1 MFNFIGTHKIGILG
15 DASSGKTVFLT
26 SLLWNL
32 EEGKLRLGA
41 THEPPTD
48 VKIHKLDD
56 PHAFDYA
63 GSKRKCKNSNKWPA
77 KTTSEYSIAAC
88 SYKPHTLFP
97 RDLTFVDIPGERMAD
112 LLIWQC
118 HDYAEWSAA
127 MIQSWRESDTLS
139 TCMQAYVELL
149 NHPQARKEELA
160 REYKKGMREML
171 RNYIPQISPS
181 TLFFNDG
188 RLEKMADIDDDAW
201 LEKRSIWRHGDAA
214 CDFFP
219 LPPEWEESASE
230 LYISCWRN
238 FNLYKKTIIKPLFS
252 QIGSCD
258 HFIICIDV
266 LGILALSPGAF
277 LKTKEELE
285 HFFTKIT
292 PGFWGDLLNRLGGN
306 LPRIAFVATK
316 SDLVYGDNLQHLRN
330 LLEDLVKRFVTE
342 KITFGYFT
350 CTAWTSTKEG
360 QGKARNQAIVSIL
373 KEDEN
378 GTLRKSE
385 EVLRCPPLPAEWPD
399 DWDGAE
405 YARLTMDMLPSVIN
419 ANPPR
424 QTGIDAILNF
434 ITGDG
439 KE

>member
-1 MFNFIGTHKIGILG
+1 MP
-15 DASSGKTVFLT
+15 ASS
-26 SLLWNL
+26 S
-32 EEGKLRLGA
+32 
-41 THEPPTD
+41 
-48 VKIHKLDD
+48 
-56 PHAFDYA
+56 
-63 GSKRKCKNSNKWPA
+63 
-77 KTTSEYSIAAC
+77 
-88 SYKPHTLFP
+88 
-97 RDLTFVDIPGERMAD
+97 
-112 LLIWQC
+112 
-118 HDYAEWSAA
+118 
-127 MIQSWRESDTLS
+127 
-139 TCMQAYVELL
+139 
-149 NHPQARKEELA
+149 
-160 REYKKGMREML
+160 
-171 RNYIPQISPS
+171 
-181 TLFFNDG
+181 
-188 RLEKMADIDDDAW
+188 
-201 LEKRSIWRHGDAA
+201 
-214 CDFFP
+214 
-219 LPPEWEESASE
+219 
-230 LYISCWRN
+230 
-238 FNLYKKTIIKPLFS
+238 
-252 QIGSCD
+252 
-258 HFIICIDV
+258 
-266 LGILALSPGAF
+266 
-277 LKTKEELE
+277 
-285 HFFTKIT
+285 TKIT
-292 PGFWGDLLNRLGGN
+292 PGIWEDLLNRLGGN

-360 QGKARNQAIVSIL
+360 QGEARNQAIVSVL